1 MPAPTPVT
9 AEDLDIA
16 ARTLYGE
23 CRGEPLR
30 GQQAVAWV
38 IRNRALWTP
47 PAWWGHSVATVCR
60 QPFQFSCWNSNDP
73 NCAIIKTLAV
83 THPMYVMLLGVV
95 QAVMVG
101 SIDDP
106 TGGATHYQ
114 MIGTGAAWARNRP
127 ISAIIGHHEFYAVGP
142 SA

>member
-16 ARTLYGE
+16 TRTLYGE

-30 GQQAVAWV
+30 GQQAVGWV

-47 PAWWGHSVATVCR
+47 PAWWGHSVSAVCR

-73 NCAIIKTLAV
+73 NSAIIKTLAD
-83 THPMYVMLLGVV
+83 THPMYRMLLGVAR
-95 QAVMVG
+95 AVMDG
-101 SIDDP
+101 SVDDP
-106 TGGATHYQ
+106 TGGATHYEV
-114 MIGTGAAWARNRP
+114 IGTGANWAKNREF
-127 ISAIIGHHEFYAVGP
+127 STIIGRHAFYPIGP
-142 SA
+142 AA